1 MIESHEKNIDRVI
14 ELTTG
19 YKFLFEC
26 EREGS
31 AIAAYEK
38 GEKIKLVRMSATCAV
53 EGVET
58 INKKTLVSAALGSM
72 TFATLSGLM
81 SEKDQ

>member
-1 MIESHEKNIDRVI
+1 MIESHEKNIDKVI

-38 GEKIKLVRMSATCAV
+38 GEEIKLVRMSPVCEV
-53 EGVET
+53 EAVET
-58 INKKTLVSAALGSM
+58 INKQTLVSAALSNM
-72 TFATLSGLM
+72 TFAALSGLM
-81 SEKDQ
+81 RGKDQ